1 MLLISPGRAINNSPP
16 RISRESVTTPDAMMR
31 DEDVIDLPPT
41 TEMSSFFEIMQ
52 GMNILDE

>member
-1 MLLISPGRAINNSPP
+1 
-16 RISRESVTTPDAMMR
+16 MMR